1 MKDLLPDPPRWR
13 DGIHPS
19 GHAERAAGA
28 VARDLSSLPPLS
40 ARQLV
45 RIKARLAPGSGQRWP
60 FRFWV
65 TVTAALLLGGAT
77 AASAARLKLLP
88 GWLTDDRPP
97 EAFPQSPPVRPPRGR
112 TRRPATPSVAPTNPL
127 PSERPWE
134 PTATMPQ
141 ETKGAAPVWAAPS
154 MARAADTAPVRLSPS
169 APLKPRQPQ
178 AIARDIKPG
187 HTDVASERPPRPPGP
202 AEQVGPMSTFGAA
215 PASPGSLLP
224 SVTAPVGHSVDLE
237 AESRPFHPPTRAL
250 PSPGSASAAEGTA
263 KPLVDAIRALRADHA
278 PARALALLEAHQAE
292 VSRGSFNHE
301 ALLVRVEALLALHR
315 EPEALR
321 LLDATTL
328 ADVAAWRSLRLTR
341 AELRASAGRC
351 TDALE
356 DFDLVLVGTVDE
368 RALRGRD
375 LCRKKLAAQTNPR
388 P

>member
-1 MKDLLPDPPRWR
+1 
-13 DGIHPS
+13 
-19 GHAERAAGA
+19 
-28 VARDLSSLPPLS
+28 
-40 ARQLV
+40 
-45 RIKARLAPGSGQRWP
+45 
-60 FRFWV
+60 
-65 TVTAALLLGGAT
+65 
-77 AASAARLKLLP
+77 
-88 GWLTDDRPP
+88 
-97 EAFPQSPPVRPPRGR
+97 
-112 TRRPATPSVAPTNPL
+112 
-127 PSERPWE
+127 
-134 PTATMPQ
+134 
-141 ETKGAAPVWAAPS
+141 
-154 MARAADTAPVRLSPS
+154 
-169 APLKPRQPQ
+169 
-178 AIARDIKPG
+178 
-187 HTDVASERPPRPPGP
+187 
-202 AEQVGPMSTFGAA
+202 MSTFGAA